1 MSITNEII
9 AHMETAQLKKGFP
22 FLPQKYYFIFT
33 TPTLSLLVRFKNELV
48 NSILL
53 FHFLSWTLYSYFIK
67 CIFSIVSCS
76 GGLLSA
82 HKLVHRA
89 VEAEGSGKLHEGR
102 GRYEV
107 LREVRYHEEDG
118 DGNEDD
124 GRDCYNHNAAS
135 W

>member
-1 MSITNEII
+1 ML
-9 AHMETAQLKKGFP
+9 QLIYELRKIVADGWTGRNIEGSTRGRRGPKKE
-22 FLPQKYYFIFT
+22 
-33 TPTLSLLVRFKNELV
+33 FKLV

-53 FHFLSWTLYSYFIK
+53 FHFFSWTLYLYFIK
-67 CIFSIVSCS
+67 CMFSIVSSS
-76 GGLLSA
+76 GGLLPA

-107 LREVRYHEEDG
+107 LREARYHEEDG

-124 GRDCYNHNAAS
+124 GGGLS
-135 W
+135 QS